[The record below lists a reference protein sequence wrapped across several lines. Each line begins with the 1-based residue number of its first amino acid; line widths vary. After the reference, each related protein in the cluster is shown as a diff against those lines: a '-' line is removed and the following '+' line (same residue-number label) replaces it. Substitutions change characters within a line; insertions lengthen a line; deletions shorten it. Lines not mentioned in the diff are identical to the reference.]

1 MTKRKEEETQGAP
14 QTPEASETQDAPAN
28 PEASNTEPAQ
38 DQDELT
44 VIRAQLDEAQAALTE
59 KDERIS
65 ELEADLAEVK
75 PTAERFPELSNAYDI
90 LKADFESS
98 QQDRAALTDAAT
110 QATQKYLESVRAL
123 HPGIP
128 ANLIDGKTIEEIDDS
143 VQRGQAITDLVRAN
157 LMAESRN
164 ARVPAGAPTR
174 AVNLE
179 GLTADQLIRLGIE
192 EQIGGTEQ

>member
-1 MTKRKEEETQGAP
+1 MTKRKEEETQDAP
-14 QTPEASETQDAPAN
+14 QTPEAS
-28 PEASNTEPAQ
+28 NTEPETPNSTPAQ

-44 VIRAQLDEAQAALTE
+44 VIRTALDEAQAALTE
-59 KDERIS
+59 KDDRIS
-65 ELEADLAEVK
+65 ELAAGLAQAQEAAGKLEPLQSEFEV
-75 PTAERFPELSNAYDI
+75 

-110 QATQKYLESVRAL
+110 QATQKYLEAVRIVN
-123 HPGIP
+123 PDIP
-128 ANLIDGKTIEEIDDS
+128 ANLITGSTVAEIDES
-143 VQRGQAITDLVRAN
+143 VQKGKEITDHVRAA
-157 LMAESRN
+157 LVAESKN